1 MKEKYKNAFHCV
13 TQVQG
18 KEGVFKMSTQIDFK
32 EWLSWWVKLWFGGK
46 QYSVLTLKQRVR
58 NKRKKITR
66 CATFYREMW
75 KLKALKGSSCGVGCY
90 QSHIT
95 VKPTARLFVET
106 SNYFKRRYFNC
117 RSLMTGMKHAI
128 HLMKR
133 TLTSDKRAKID
144 EVIRYCFA
152 IVLSS

>member
-1 MKEKYKNAFHCV
+1 
-13 TQVQG
+13 
-18 KEGVFKMSTQIDFK
+18 
-32 EWLSWWVKLWFGGK
+32 
-46 QYSVLTLKQRVR
+46 
-58 NKRKKITR
+58 
-66 CATFYREMW
+66 MW

-152 IVLSS
+152 IVLSSQLMLAIFHAVTLWGLLGVTTQTSNPSHVVYTVGVFIHAFLWAFFTASLQLILKMGSYLVGLKIKNYIAVVV